1 MSYATK
7 MFCVFKSWV
16 LVNVFKFAEK
26 RIQQQKLLNAKRTL
40 LHYIDYIIMV
50 SFNINKKDLLF
61 HQAACYIINPS
72 KK

>member
-1 MSYATK
+1 MPYATK

-26 RIQQQKLLNAKRTL
+26 RIQQFTNAKCTL

-61 HQAACYIINPS
+61 HQAVCYIINPS

>member
-1 MSYATK
+1 MQPTCEG
-7 MFCVFKSWV
+7 FQVCR
-16 LVNVFKFAEK
+16 EK
-26 RIQQQKLLNAKRTL
+26 DSTTNAKCTL

-61 HQAACYIINPS
+61 HQTVCYIINPS

>member
-7 MFCVFKSWV
+7 DSTT
-16 LVNVFKFAEK
+16 
-26 RIQQQKLLNAKRTL
+26 NAKRTL

-50 SFNINKKDLLF
+50 SFNINKKDLRF
-61 HQAACYIINPS
+61 HQAVCYIINPS